1 MKGSSLLNCTQ
12 RGERRRKANLV
23 VFDDTDPVRVL
34 LAFAR
39 CPNLDIRLLSKL
51 TLSYLQSHVDRSTI
65 QSALKLHTDEI
76 QFIVENL
83 HNAVVENFTGS
94 GYSAEE
100 LLQGVVNLSEI
111 TENKSKLV
119 NDTLFHTI
127 DNLFGNSQLLQE
139 LSMQLLWNL
148 RGGITLETLKTSTPH
163 IISSLQHIENS
174 SCLAH
179 CTLSA
184 LSEKEPQGWLILLCT
199 LLSL

>member
-1 MKGSSLLNCTQ
+1 MEQIITVIYNCACV
-12 RGERRRKANLV
+12 KANLV
-23 VFDDTDPVRVL
+23 VFHDTDPVRVL

-127 DNLFGNSQLLQE
+127 DNLFGSHDRRSFSN
-139 LSMQLLWNL
+139 
-148 RGGITLETLKTSTPH
+148 GKITIGVHRTVLEHIPHTERLCYVTIHLVQTVPHPWTSHDHTMYRTRQC
-163 IISSLQHIENS
+163 IKLE
-174 SCLAH
+174 
-179 CTLSA
+179 
-184 LSEKEPQGWLILLCT
+184 
-199 LLSL
+199 